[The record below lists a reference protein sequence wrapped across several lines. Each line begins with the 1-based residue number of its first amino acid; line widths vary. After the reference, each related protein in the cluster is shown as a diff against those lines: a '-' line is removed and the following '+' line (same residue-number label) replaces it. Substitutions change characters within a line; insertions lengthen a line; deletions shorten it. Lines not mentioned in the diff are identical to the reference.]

1 MSKKKIKFIT
11 FEEALTTLEQIL
23 SNYEPP
29 TFMGSPLFTKPEI
42 TEHELA
48 MIFEGRKRMDVEK
61 LTQEIAKR
69 IAEQIK

>member
-1 MSKKKIKFIT
+1 MSKKFIS

-29 TFMGSPLFTKPEI
+29 TFMGSPLFAKPTI

-48 MIFEGRKRMDVEK
+48 LIFEGRKRMDVEK